1 MANRVAPHRVRVTY
15 IEERENM
22 ETVREI
28 AKKNGIHP
36 SVIIRAAMHQM
47 CEKLRQHPN
56 TRFTAPIFE

>member
-1 MANRVAPHRVRVTY
+1 
-15 IEERENM
+15 M